1 MGGTDLQSALTF
13 PEIRRILG
21 LDGGKMAMPV
31 AKPLRRSSYIV
42 FSALMCACGGGVC
55 APPVAILPIRVE
67 VADAVTGDT
76 LCEARVTL
84 RSGER
89 EQELWG
95 DCPWA
100 GGWGPGTYDV
110 LAELDGYAPGA
121 KNDVVVRDLSDDEC
135 TRWETVRVRIE
146 LTPRFDDFLP
156 PLATLA
162 DRAPRPERTSPAPLR
177 AGRAQ

>member
-1 MGGTDLQSALTF
+1 M
-13 PEIRRILG
+13 R
-21 LDGGKMAMPV
+21 V
-31 AKPLRRSSYIV
+31 ARPRQRSSV
-42 FSALMCACGGGVC
+42 VALSFAFMCASCDGEEC
-55 APPVAILPIRVE
+55 APPAGISPIRVE

-89 EQELWG
+89 EQVLWG

-110 LAELDGYAPGA
+110 LVEVDGYAPGE

-146 LTPRFDDFLP
+146 L
-156 PLATLA
+156 
-162 DRAPRPERTSPAPLR
+162 APL
-177 AGRAQ
+177 

>member
-1 MGGTDLQSALTF
+1 M
-13 PEIRRILG
+13 R
-21 LDGGKMAMPV
+21 V
-31 AKPLRRSSYIV
+31 AKPPQPSSRIV
-42 FSALMCACGGGVC
+42 FAFAVACACCDGEPC
-55 APPVAILPIRVE
+55 PPPAAILPIRVE
-67 VADAVTGDT
+67 VADAVTGGT

-89 EQELWG
+89 EEVLWD

-146 LTPRFDDFLP
+146 LTPL
-156 PLATLA
+156 
-162 DRAPRPERTSPAPLR
+162 
-177 AGRAQ
+177 